1 MKRGINSHEQRITPQ
16 HDHAPPTLPSPSKG
30 EGKGGSD
37 RSYFLSSIVI
47 LSLGVWASP
56 AWTQDAASVA
66 PTDASSA
73 SAVSPAT
80 VASLKKEAYY
90 HFFMEDYLTSAT
102 RLKLMEEEVQSEPS
116 LLNETRL
123 LRGSLYLAWG
133 LHRPA
138 RTIFDQLVSTFPP
151 GNDRNQVLLLIQR
164 LQYSRSLYE
173 AAVSTY
179 KRIDRNPEFAALDQ
193 AAYLAGMSHYA
204 LGRFDESLRAFAT
217 VPASSTYQPFAA
229 LASAKSQ
236 MRLADVSAAIRLLE
250 GVGAFT
256 PEDDAERQ
264 ALAEKSRVTLGLLFT
279 ETGWYDNAVPT
290 LASVS
295 SSSRFYPDATFGL
308 GWAHLYR
315 KRYHESLA
323 AFLALVR
330 AAPDHPYALEALT
343 TIGHCYDRL
352 GLHAKALDSYVTA
365 LDTYHRTQQ
374 NLLAI
379 KSLIRDRDQLDA
391 LFTDFPAVMRSP
403 LAPTLE
409 DDGLRYWIKQYG
421 ELAALERYLARKLE
435 DTAVFDVMLAHRQA
449 IFRDRVPVVRGF
461 LNESPVVPI
470 KKREGETQ
478 TALDQAV
485 RHETARAWALGDER
499 PALDELAD
507 ARHKSHTVGEAI
519 LQMDNGTPAVRDQL
533 NDLRTQWR
541 TTDRWLDVL
550 YGERVWTIAT
560 DIPGRRDDLQ
570 RALNRLHEDLNRA
583 DREQRRLV
591 ESIEGTED
599 QLDAFRRDIRTI
611 RQDLVAYQRRLAEA
625 RAELL
630 PPLQALLV
638 KAVDRRS
645 GRIEAMAAAARLN
658 QIRLWDMASQ

>member
-1 MKRGINSHEQRITPQ
+1 MKRGINI
-16 HDHAPPTLPSPSKG
+16 L
-30 EGKGGSD
+30 
-37 RSYFLSSIVI
+37 V
-47 LSLGVWASP
+47 LSLGAWAFP
-56 AWTQDAASVA
+56 AFAGDGTTPLAAASDTLQVGA
-66 PTDASSA
+66 TTAEAWPVSP
-73 SAVSPAT
+73 VSPAT

-90 HFFMEDYLTSAT
+90 HFFLEDYLTSAT
-102 RLKLMEEEVQSEPS
+102 RLKLMEKGVQNEPS

-133 LHRPA
+133 LHRSA
-138 RTIFDQLVSTFPP
+138 RTIFDQLVATFPP
-151 GNDRNQVLLLIQR
+151 GNDRNQVLLLIER

-179 KRIDRNPEFAALDQ
+179 KRLDRDPTFASLDQ
-193 AAYLAGMSHYA
+193 AAYFAGMSHYA
-204 LGRFDESLRAFAT
+204 LGQFDESLRAFAT
-217 VPASSTYQPFAA
+217 VPTSSAYRPFAA
-229 LASAKSQ
+229 LASAKSRMQ
-236 MRLADVSAAIRLLE
+236 LADVSAAIRLLE
-250 GVGAFT
+250 GAGAFT

-290 LASVS
+290 LASVP

-315 KRYHESLA
+315 KRYNESLA

-352 GLHAKALDSYVTA
+352 GQHAKALESYVTA
-365 LDTYHRTQQ
+365 LDTYQRTQQ

-391 LFTDFPAVMRSP
+391 LFTDFHAVMRSP
-403 LAPTLE
+403 LAPILE
-409 DDGLRYWIKQYG
+409 DDGLRYWVKQYG
-421 ELAALERYLARKLE
+421 ELAALEHYLARKLE
-435 DTAVFDVMLAHRQA
+435 DTAVFDVMLEHRQA
-449 IFRDRVPVVRGF
+449 IFRERVPIVQGF
-461 LNESPVVPI
+461 LDESPVAPLTQ
-470 KKREGETQ
+470 REAVLQ
-478 TALDQAV
+478 TAIEQAV
-485 RHETARAWALGDER
+485 RHETARNWASGAER
-499 PALDELAD
+499 PALDELED
-507 ARHKSHTVGEAI
+507 ARRKSRAVGESI
-519 LQMDNGTPAVRDQL
+519 RRMDDGTPAVRDRL
-533 NDLRTQWR
+533 HDLRAQWQ

-560 DIPGRRDDLQ
+560 DVPGRRDDLQ
-570 RALNRLHEDLNRA
+570 RALNRLHEDLEQA
-583 DREQRRLV
+583 DRDQRKLV
-591 ESIEGTED
+591 ESIAGIENRLGT
-599 QLDAFRRDIRTI
+599 FRSDIRDIR
-611 RQDLVAYQRRLAEA
+611 RDLVAHQRRLTAA

-638 KAVDRRS
+638 KAVDQRH
-645 GRIEAMAAAARLN
+645 GRIETMAAAARLN